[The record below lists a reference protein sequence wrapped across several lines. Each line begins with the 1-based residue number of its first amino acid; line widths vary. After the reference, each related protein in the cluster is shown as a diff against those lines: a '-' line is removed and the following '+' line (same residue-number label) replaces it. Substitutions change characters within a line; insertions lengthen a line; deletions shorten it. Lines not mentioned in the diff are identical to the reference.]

1 MANDANS
8 SALEKAYAKEAG
20 VNKEKYQGLSLT
32 KSEASSLVLRVL
44 KDVEDDERARSE
56 YLEKIVEVMDLYE
69 GKNSKK
75 TARYPDEPN
84 VSTHIVT
91 LTVET
96 LHSILFP
103 TVWNEDLQTWLPNE
117 VGDATLAEGI
127 NKFMD
132 WDSTYTNMAMTVDD
146 WCKKIILEGTVIAKT
161 RWCTKWKWYQKRIP
175 IEKNIIAKTKQFI
188 KQALKGGQTDA
199 PELDDTDYKIE
210 YYPRK
215 NEYCDVDIVP
225 LEDVG
230 FPVFNNP
237 KCDVDELD
245 HIWHRYPK
253 YLHEIESLEQMGLMV
268 EGSCAC
274 IGDNIEKT
282 ITDKLSEGTTNQRM
296 TAEGSAMV
304 SMEKSKTPC
313 TIVEWYGKYE
323 VGGKWE
329 DIVAWV
335 EVGSKKLCAVTYLR
349 KLNRVAKRP
358 FNIAQFIR
366 RPGRMYGIG
375 IGEIVM
381 EFQKIMDEMMSTNL
395 QAAKMAVYPP
405 GFYRASSGFDPEQIT
420 VQPGIM
426 IPVDDI
432 DDAKWVTI
440 PNNILPNSQEM
451 KFILELVQQIS
462 SIGAYQTGQES
473 SVNRSRSTARGTLAL
488 IAQGERRFVVL
499 GKRLQYMLAKIMK
512 SKLEYYQ
519 QYLPPGM
526 EDRILSPNG
535 QPLFPEGIDMEDI
548 VGDYDLHMTLD
559 ATGGS
564 KALRVE
570 NAVAM
575 YQGYIQNPLVL
586 EDKARLW
593 ELSAYPMRESGVVD
607 IEKYLG
613 PKPPSLEEQAA
624 QAGVDVP
631 TFQAM
636 QQQQAL
642 AAQAQAGQGQPGASP
657 PQEAQPSAPS
667 SEPAPSSG
675 GGGQ

>member
-1 MANDANS
+1 MPTKLNIGGMEAAYAREAKINKDKYHGLQLS
-8 SALEKAYAKEAG
+8 SAEEAILVDRILSDVEEDEKNRSEFLEK
-20 VNKEKYQGLSLT
+20 V
-32 KSEASSLVLRVL
+32 
-44 KDVEDDERARSE
+44 
-56 YLEKIVEVMDLYE
+56 VEVMNLYE
-69 GKNSKK
+69 GKNTRTTK
-75 TARYPDEPN
+75 RYEDEPN

-91 LTVET
+91 MTVET

-103 TVWNEDLQTWLPNE
+103 TVWNEDLQTWSPNE
-117 VGDATLAEGI
+117 AGDARLADKV
-127 NKFMD
+127 NQFMR
-132 WDSTYTNMAMTVDD
+132 WDSSYTGIAMTIDD
-146 WCKKIILEGTVIAKT
+146 WVKRAILEGTVVSKVRWVTDWEWKQRKT
-161 RWCTKWKWYQKRIP
+161 PRQ
-175 IEKNIIAKTKQFI
+175 KNI
-188 KQALKGGQTDA
+188 LKKAADFVRKSLAGKPDL
-199 PELDDTDYKIE
+199 PELDEGDFDIE

-215 NEYCDVDIVP
+215 NEYCTVDLIP

-230 FPVFNNP
+230 FPVWNNP
-237 KCDVDELD
+237 TCNSDELE

-253 YLHEIESLEQMGLMV
+253 FLHEIRALEQRGLFRA
-268 EGSCAC
+268 GSTDLV
-274 IGDNIEKT
+274 GGHIEQCLMQK
-282 ITDKLSEGTTNQRM
+282 EGTTSQRM
-296 TAEGSAMV
+296 DAEGSAHITAQ
-304 SMEKSKTPC
+304 KGKTPAK
-313 TIVEWYGKYE
+313 IIEWYGKVE
-323 VGGKWE
+323 VDGAWE
-329 DIVAWV
+329 DIIAWV
-335 EVGSKKLCAVTYLR
+335 DSGSKSLLAATFLR
-349 KLNRVAKRP
+349 QINQRNRRP

-366 RPGRMYGIG
+366 RPGRMYGLG

-381 EFQKIMDEMMSTNL
+381 EFQKIMDEMMNTNL

-420 VQPGIM
+420 IQPGIM

-512 SKLEYYQ
+512 AKLEYYQ
-519 QYLPPGM
+519 QYLPPGI
-526 EDRILSPNG
+526 EQRIMNSQG
-535 QPLFPEGIDMEDI
+535 EPLFPEGIDLEDMI
-548 VGDYDLHMTLD
+548 GDYDLHMSLD

-564 KALRVE
+564 KALKVE

-575 YQGYIQNPLVL
+575 YQGYVQNPLVL

-607 IEKYLG
+607 VEKYLG
-613 PKPPSLEEQAA
+613 AKPPSIEEQAQA
-624 QAGVDVP
+624 AGVDVP

-636 QQQQAL
+636 QQQQAMM
-642 AAQAQAGQGQPGASP
+642 AQAQLAGQASSAAPSSSGA
-657 PQEAQPSAPS
+657 QTSAPS
-667 SEPAPSSG
+667 AEPAPSPDG
-675 GGGQ
+675 GAA